1 MRIGIDVGGT
11 HTDAVLMDGDSVL
24 AATKQATT
32 ADVATGISNAL
43 DALPL
48 KAFGGRV
55 QIVTIG
61 TTQFTN
67 AVVER
72 RQLTRVGAIRVV
84 APAGD
89 GLKPRMGWPEDIA
102 IATDGGSAVIA
113 GGHLYDGRPL
123 APLDIQALD
132 RALDQ
137 FQAAGVEHIAVAA
150 AFSPINPETEQ
161 LVAAHVAA
169 RSPSLV
175 VSCSHEFG
183 GLGLVE
189 RENAAI
195 LNASLLPLADKVAAA
210 FSDAVA
216 RRDLDCP
223 VYISQNDGTLM
234 SLDKVR
240 RYPALTFSSGPTNSI
255 RGAWQLTGL
264 DNAIVIDIGGTT
276 SDLGVLTDG
285 FPRQS
290 NMVVGVGG
298 VRTNFRMPDV
308 NAIGLGGGSIVSHD
322 GGQVGPRSVGHELTH
337 KAIAMGGEV
346 LTATDITAA
355 AGRLDFGDPQ
365 RLQALDTEL
374 VTRVEDRIRQT
385 LNHAAEVMKPG
396 QESLPVILVGG
407 GAVLLAGEQL
417 AGGDIIRPD
426 HAGVANAIGA
436 SIAQVSGE
444 AEHFLIAGGEP
455 REAVVA
461 KVLAEAEARAV
472 AAGGNEASLRTL
484 ALEETSIPYMDEG
497 NLRIRAKVVA
507 DLQLGQEARP

>member
-11 HTDAVLMDGDSVL
+11 HTDAVLMDGNSVV

-32 ADVATGISNAL
+32 NDVATGISNAL

-48 KAFGGRV
+48 KSLANRV

-72 RQLTRVGAIRVV
+72 RQLAKVAAIRVV
-84 APAGD
+84 APAGG
-89 GLKPRMGWPEDIA
+89 GLAPRMGWPEDIA
-102 IATDGGSAVIA
+102 AATDGGNAIIA
-113 GGHLYDGRPL
+113 GGHLYDGREL
-123 APLDIQALD
+123 APLDTEALD
-132 RALDQ
+132 TAVEGFL
-137 FQAAGVEHIAVAA
+137 AAGIEQFAIAA
-150 AFSPINPETEQ
+150 AFSPINPEVEQ
-161 LVAAHVAA
+161 AVATRIVR
-169 RSPSLV
+169 RSDALV

-195 LNASLLPLADKVAAA
+195 LNAALLPLADKVATA
-210 FSDAVA
+210 FDEAIA
-216 RRDLDCP
+216 RRDLRCP
-223 VYISQNDGTLM
+223 VYVSQNDGTLM
-234 SLDKVR
+234 SLEKVR

-255 RGAWQLTGL
+255 RGAWQLTGI

-276 SDLGVLTDG
+276 SDLGVLADG

-290 NMVVGVGG
+290 NMVVDVGG
-298 VRTNFRMPDV
+298 VRTNFRMPDI
-308 NAIGLGGGSIVSHD
+308 NAIGLGGGSVVSHD
-322 GGQVGPRSVGHELTH
+322 GATIGPHSVGHQLT
-337 KAIAMGGEV
+337 KRAVAVGGDV
-346 LTATDITAA
+346 LTATDIAAA
-355 AGRLDFGDPQ
+355 AGRLVFGEAAH
-365 RLQALDTEL
+365 LGGLDSNL
-374 VTRVEDRIRQT
+374 VGRVDQLIRQT
-385 LNHAAEVMKPG
+385 LNHAAEAMKPG

-444 AEHFLIAGGEP
+444 AEQFLIAGGES
-455 REAVVA
+455 RQSVVD
-461 KVLAEAEARAV
+461 KVLADARARAV
-472 AAGGNEASLRTL
+472 AAGGDPATLRTL

-507 DLQLGQEARP
+507 DLALRTEVPE